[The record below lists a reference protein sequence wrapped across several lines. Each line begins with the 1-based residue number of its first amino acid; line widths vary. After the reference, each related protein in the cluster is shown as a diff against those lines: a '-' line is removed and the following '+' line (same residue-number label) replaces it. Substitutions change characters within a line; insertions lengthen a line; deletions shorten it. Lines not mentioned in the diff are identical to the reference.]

1 MTVRLPGYSRKLP
14 RLLVLVLV
22 DLVGHAS
29 WLVSSGQGGRG
40 ARISAFLLSA
50 SADSYRRMP
59 FSRTLGHTKGT
70 SRSCSGGVRDTLYFC
85 TSVVM
90 VWWWCG
96 GGVVAKKH
104 PVKLIG
110 LAMFHD
116 KTSHLQLICM
126 SAVGNP
132 AYRPIMTCLCV
143 KQGRVRVL
151 TLRTAHPYFR
161 EGTTTVHRQV
171 HTR

>member
-40 ARISAFLLSA
+40 ARNSAFLLSA

-96 GGVVAKKH
+96 GQKASCQ
-104 PVKLIG
+104 
-110 LAMFHD
+110 AD
-116 KTSHLQLICM
+116 W
-126 SAVGNP
+126 VGNVSRQDFSLAAHMYVCSWEP
-132 AYRPIMTCLCV
+132 SLQADHDLP
-143 KQGRVRVL
+143 
-151 TLRTAHPYFR
+151 LR
-161 EGTTTVHRQV
+161 
-171 HTR
+171 